1 MSIQDTTVVSF
12 PSSTHEASTGAPGGR
27 SSFPAGAK
35 AAPDPAAPAPAVDSA
50 APVAPVAP
58 AASAAPSPSAAP
70 VASASVGTAVHPGG
84 SAAAG
89 TAISAGTKA
98 ADPKAGEKKRS
109 SRLSEDKHFKI
120 FSGSANRPLAEEIG
134 NFLGVPVGETRLQ
147 RFSDGETHFQLIEN
161 VRGADVFLIQ
171 PTCRPVD
178 QHLVELLIMMDALKR
193 ASAGRITV
201 VVPYY
206 GYARQDRKDRP
217 RVAIT
222 SKLVADLLTTAGANR
237 ALFVDLHAAQ
247 IQGFFNIPVDHLFA
261 SPVLVGYFRD
271 RKLPNLTVI
280 SPDAGGVERARFFA
294 QRLEVPLAIVD
305 KRRTDMNVTEV
316 MHVIGDVRGR
326 TCLILDD
333 IVDTAGTL
341 VKTADALLEQGADKV
356 YACASHAVLS
366 GPAVERIKASRMEE
380 LVVTNTI
387 PLTEEAQQVSKIKVL
402 SIAGLLGRAIES
414 IHMETSVSTLF
425 N

>member
-1 MSIQDTTVVSF
+1 VPRAGS
-12 PSSTHEASTGAPGGR
+12 ERRR
-27 SSFPAGAK
+27 SP
-35 AAPDPAAPAPAVDSA
+35 
-50 APVAPVAP
+50 
-58 AASAAPSPSAAP
+58 
-70 VASASVGTAVHPGG
+70 
-84 SAAAG
+84 
-89 TAISAGTKA
+89 
-98 ADPKAGEKKRS
+98 
-109 SRLSEDKHFKI
+109 RLGEDKRFKI
-120 FSGSANRPLAEEIG
+120 FCGSANRPLAEEICK
-134 NFLGVPVGETRLQ
+134 FVGVPLGETRLQ
-147 RFSDGETHFQLIEN
+147 RFADGEVLFQLLEN
-161 VRGADVFLIQ
+161 VRGADVFLVQ
-171 PTCRPVD
+171 PTCFPVD

-201 VVPYY
+201 VIPYY

-222 SKLVADLLTTAGANR
+222 SKLVADLLSTAGADR
-237 ALFVDLHAAQ
+237 ALLVDLHAAQ

-261 SPVLVGYFRD
+261 SPVLVSYFRD
-271 RKLPNLTVI
+271 MNLPNLTVV

-294 QRLEVPLAIVD
+294 KKLEVPLAIVD
-305 KRRTDMNVTEV
+305 KRRTDINVTEV
-316 MHVIGDVRGR
+316 MNVIGDVRDR

-341 VKTADALLEQGADKV
+341 VKTVDALLAQGASKV

-366 GPAVERIKASRMEE
+366 GPAVERIAASGMEQ
-380 LVVTNTI
+380 LVVTNSI
-387 PLTEEAQQVSKIKVL
+387 PLREDAQRVSKIKVL